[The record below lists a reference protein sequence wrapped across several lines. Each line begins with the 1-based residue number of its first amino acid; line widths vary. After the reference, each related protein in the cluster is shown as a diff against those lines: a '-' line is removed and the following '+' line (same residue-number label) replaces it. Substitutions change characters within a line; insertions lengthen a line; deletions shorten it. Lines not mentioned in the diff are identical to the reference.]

1 MEPVEPSLEA
11 MTNVSDEVLE
21 ENILT
26 NLENETNE
34 SEQEP
39 KAEVSKPEQPPPSLK
54 SMKNMPDE
62 VLAENILNNLEN
74 ESKKSEQLGM
84 DQNGSERVQAIKIE
98 EPLSQVEASTG
109 EPEGEPRPVLAQ
121 IVTDSPV
128 NIKKR
133 RREAL
138 YAERV
143 FSRDTSLN
151 GLPVSWSM
159 QNIMVRD
166 DDQLRVPIA

>member
-1 MEPVEPSLEA
+1 

-21 ENILT
+21 KKILM
-26 NLENETNE
+26 NLQNETKE
-34 SEQEP
+34 SKQGP
-39 KAEVSKPEQPPPSLK
+39 RAESIKLEQPPPSLK
-54 SMKNMPDE
+54 SMKNMSDE
-62 VLAENILNNLEN
+62 ALAENILTNLEN

-84 DQNGSERVQAIKIE
+84 DQNGSERVQAIKLE

-109 EPEGEPRPVLAQ
+109 EPEGEPRPVSAQ

-138 YAERV
+138 YTERV

-151 GLPVSWSM
+151 GLPISWSM

-166 DDQLRVPIA
+166 NDQLRVPIA